1 MSTTA
6 ADPAT
11 QAQQSTQS
19 DQSPQLPATTAPKAP
34 VLIGDNG
41 LRLGDLDALWRFSS
55 IVSASGLAPKGIM
68 TKEAIFV
75 AVQMGLEVG
84 LTPMAALQNIAVING
99 RPAIWGDAQLAIVR
113 GKGQL
118 EVLEEWFEQG
128 GKKLPRNPVNYTDD
142 TVAVCRVKRQGYEVS
157 EVGFSVGDA
166 KTAKLWGKEGPWS
179 QYPFRM
185 LKFRAR
191 SFALRDQFGDALKGI
206 MSAEELND
214 LPPVEI
220 TATVQPAKPPIE
232 IAKPS
237 FVVPATTVTATQVE
251 VVKESKPAA
260 EPEGE
265 GVRQNRLAA
274 FCAGEGASF
283 DVFMGTAGTLGWL
296 EGNDQNATSFLD
308 LSNALCQRMLKS
320 HAGLKKA
327 LEAAKGG
334 AK

>member
-6 ADPAT
+6 TDPAT
-11 QAQQSTQS
+11 QAQQSTQPNP
-19 DQSPQLPATTAPKAP
+19 SPQLPATTAPKAP

-113 GKGQL
+113 GTGQL
-118 EVLEEWFEQG
+118 EVLEEWFESA
-128 GKKLPRNPVNYTDD
+128 GKRLPRNPVNYTDD
-142 TVAVCRVKRQGYEVS
+142 TVAVCRVKRRGHEAS
-157 EVGFSVGDA
+157 EVGFSVADA

-206 MSAEELND
+206 MSAEEAGD
-214 LPPVEI
+214 IIEV
-220 TATVQPAKPPIE
+220 TATTAPVKSVE

-237 FVVPATTVTATQVE
+237 FLNPATTVTATQVE
-251 VVKESKPAA
+251 AVKEAKTAA

-265 GVRQNRLAA
+265 GVLQNRLAA

-283 DVFMGTAGTLGWL
+283 DVFMGTLGTLGWL
-296 EGNDQNATSFLD
+296 GGNDQNATSFLD
-308 LSNALCQRMLKS
+308 LSNALCQRMLKAP
-320 HAGLKKA
+320 AGLKKA